1 MSRGINESLKK
12 LESMIESITPKTD
25 IHHSFICVNDATGI
39 VTPLSDRYDAQREFT
54 FNIISAPIDD
64 GAAGLSGRK
73 RITIE
78 LEVRYMIVKDFG
90 FNQRMILEDT
100 SYIID
105 KIKGPDYDFNTTG
118 IVSVIPGSSSIDA
131 VQDATGEAIGL
142 VSLIQFDLLYL
153 ES

>member
-25 IHHSFICVNDATGI
+25 AHHSFICVNDASGI
-39 VTPLSDRYDAQREFT
+39 VTPLSERYDAQREFT

-78 LEVRYMIVKDFG
+78 LEIRYMIIKDFG

-118 IVSVIPGSSSIDA
+118 IISVIPGSSIINV
-131 VQDATGEAIGL
+131 VQDQAAETIGL